1 MVFQFKETMPIVVAL
16 GNKYLE
22 KVHWDEIYILLG
34 EPDINLED
42 REFNLGQLIN
52 LNVANYQ

>member
-34 EPDINLED
+34 EPNINLED